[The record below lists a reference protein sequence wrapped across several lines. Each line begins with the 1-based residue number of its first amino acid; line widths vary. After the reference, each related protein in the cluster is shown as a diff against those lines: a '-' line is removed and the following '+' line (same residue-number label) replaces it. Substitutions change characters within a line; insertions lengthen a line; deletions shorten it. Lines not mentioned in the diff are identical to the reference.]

1 MTKPTFNK
9 NKAGEII
16 SARIRVCDGY
26 NLDGTK
32 RTRSRTLKKPLGM
45 SDAKFTKLA
54 QEETLKDE
62 MRYKEGYELDKR
74 KTFAEYAAYVMDCKA
89 SSGVKRSTLDRYA
102 SLLRRINAGI
112 GAIKLQDLRPQHLTQ
127 FYKQLKR
134 GEVRVQPATATPAQ
148 DFKALLRS
156 RKLTQAALATCTGIP
171 RTTISGICK
180 GHVTTL
186 ENAVEIAKALQM
198 KRSELFTVKKNTK
211 PLSQKT
217 IIEHHVLISEILS
230 QAEKEML
237 VPYNAAKKVTN
248 LPKATKRTT
257 PNYFQPETL
266 LAIRAALQEEPLKWR
281 VLVHLMMVTGC
292 RRGEIVG
299 LKWSAID
306 LEKKTIRIEN
316 NLLYSKTIGAYEE
329 TPKTESSVRSLFLSD
344 GTVAL
349 LQEYREEW
357 QAMRKQYGTAWNS
370 FLQIPDGSGTLH
382 TVRAEYLFVMEQTG
396 KVGYPMHPDS
406 PTRFLNNFSARHGLP
421 HINPHAF
428 RHSLASMLGANG
440 FDVVTVSEL
449 LGHSNT
455 STTMNIYEHVIESKK
470 EEAANFISDFFLRKQ
485 A

>member
-9 NKAGEII
+9 NKAGEIV

-32 RTRSRTLKKPLGM
+32 RIRTRTIKKPHGM
-45 SDAKFTKLA
+45 SDAKFQKLA

-89 SSGVKRSTLDRYA
+89 SSGVKRSTLERYA

-112 GAIKLQDLRPQHLTQ
+112 GSIKLQDLRPQHLTQ

-156 RKLTQAALATCTGIP
+156 RKITQAALATCTGIP

-180 GHVTTL
+180 GHATTL
-186 ENAVEIAKALQM
+186 ENAISIAKALQM

-217 IIEHHVLISEILS
+217 IIEHHVLISEILT

-248 LPKATKRTT
+248 LPKTTKRTT

-281 VLVHLMMVTGC
+281 VLVHLMMV
-292 RRGEIVG
+292 
-299 LKWSAID
+299 
-306 LEKKTIRIEN
+306 
-316 NLLYSKTIGAYEE
+316 
-329 TPKTESSVRSLFLSD
+329 
-344 GTVAL
+344 
-349 LQEYREEW
+349 
-357 QAMRKQYGTAWNS
+357 
-370 FLQIPDGSGTLH
+370 
-382 TVRAEYLFVMEQTG
+382 RACV
-396 KVGYPMHPDS
+396 H
-406 PTRFLNNFSARHGLP
+406 
-421 HINPHAF
+421 
-428 RHSLASMLGANG
+428 
-440 FDVVTVSEL
+440 
-449 LGHSNT
+449 
-455 STTMNIYEHVIESKK
+455 SKK
-470 EEAANFISDFFLRKQ
+470 VV
-485 A
+485 

>member
-1 MTKPTFNK
+1 MNDIEKK
-9 NKAGEII
+9 MEALKADFLE
-16 SARIRVCDGY
+16 
-26 NLDGTK
+26 
-32 RTRSRTLKKPLGM
+32 
-45 SDAKFTKLA
+45 KL
-54 QEETLKDE
+54 E
-62 MRYKEGYELDKR
+62 
-74 KTFAEYAAYVMDCKA
+74 
-89 SSGVKRSTLDRYA
+89 
-102 SLLRRINAGI
+102 
-112 GAIKLQDLRPQHLTQ
+112 
-127 FYKQLKR
+127 
-134 GEVRVQPATATPAQ
+134 
-148 DFKALLRS
+148 AL
-156 RKLTQAALATCTGIP
+156 
-171 RTTISGICK
+171 
-180 GHVTTL
+180 
-186 ENAVEIAKALQM
+186 
-198 KRSELFTVKKNTK
+198 
-211 PLSQKT
+211 
-217 IIEHHVLISEILS
+217 
-230 QAEKEML
+230 EKEAEMQ
-237 VPYNAAKKVTN
+237 KK
-248 LPKATKRTT
+248 
-257 PNYFQPETL
+257 
-266 LAIRAALQEEPLKWR
+266 QEEPLKWR

-406 PTRFLNNFSARHGLP
+406 PTRFLNNFSARYGLP

>member
-1 MTKPTFNK
+1 MVKPTFNK
-9 NKAGEII
+9 NKAGEIV

-32 RTRSRTLKKPLGM
+32 RIRSRTLKKPLGM
-45 SDAKFTKLA
+45 SDAKFQKLA

-62 MRYKEGYELDKR
+62 MRYRNGYELDKR
-74 KTFAEYAAYVMDCKA
+74 KTFAEYAAYVIDCKA

-112 GAIKLQDLRPQHLTQ
+112 GAMKLQDLRPQHLTA
-127 FYKQLKR
+127 FYKQLQR
-134 GEVRVQPATATPAQ
+134 GEIRLQPATATPAQ

-180 GHVTTL
+180 GQATTL

-198 KRSELFTVKKNTK
+198 KRSELFTVKKNAE

-292 RRGEIVG
+292 RRGEILG

-306 LEKKTIRIEN
+306 LKKKTIRIEN
-316 NLLYSKTIGAYEE
+316 NLLYSKNIGIYEE
-329 TPKTESSVRSLFLSD
+329 TPKTESSVRSLLLSD
-344 GTVAL
+344 ETVAL

-382 TVRAEYLFVMEQTG
+382 SVRAEYLFVMEQVG
-396 KVGYPMHPDS
+396 KIGYPMHPDS
-406 PTRFLNNFSARHGLP
+406 PTKFLNRFSERHGLP

-428 RHSLASMLGANG
+428 RHSLASVLGADG
-440 FDVVTVSEL
+440 IDIVMISKW
-449 LGHSNT
+449 LGHSNV
-455 STTMNIYEHVIESKK
+455 STTMNIYEHVIESEKK
-470 EEAANFISDFFLRKQ
+470 EVINCISEDLLQKQ

>member
-16 SARIRVCDGY
+16 SVRIRVCDGY

-32 RTRSRTLKKPLGM
+32 RIRSRTLKKPCGM

-180 GHVTTL
+180 GHATTL

-198 KRSELFTVKKNTK
+198 KRSELFTVKKNTE
-211 PLSQKT
+211 PLSKKT

-237 VPYNAAKKVTN
+237 VPYNAAKKVTSI
-248 LPKATKRTT
+248 PKAAKRTE

-266 LAIRAALQEEPLKWR
+266 RAIGAALQEEPLKWR

-292 RRGEIVG
+292 RRGEILG

-306 LEKKTIRIEN
+306 LKKKTIRIEN
-316 NLLYSKTIGAYEE
+316 NLLYSKNIGIYEE
-329 TPKTESSVRSLFLSD
+329 TPKTESSVRSLLLSD
-344 GTVAL
+344 ETVAL

-382 TVRAEYLFVMEQTG
+382 SVRAEYLFVMEQVG
-396 KVGYPMHPDS
+396 KIGYPMHPDS
-406 PTRFLNNFSARHGLP
+406 PTKFLNRFSERHGLP

-428 RHSLASMLGANG
+428 RHSLASVLGADG
-440 FDVVTVSEL
+440 IDIVMISKW
-449 LGHSNT
+449 LGHSNA
-455 STTMNIYEHVIESKK
+455 STTMNIYEHVIESEKK
-470 EEAANFISDFFLRKQ
+470 EVINCISEDLLQKQ